1 VILEMRLSKLSYE
14 SDDRTTSYQPDDINS
29 PSIADSARRGH
40 QHYMLVGKNQKCKLM
55 IESIELQVNGEAQT
69 CSPQTTLPQLLV
81 AMGLN
86 PRLLAV
92 EYNGEILHRQFWD
105 RTEIKT
111 NDRLEIVTI
120 VGGG

>member
-1 VILEMRLSKLSYE
+1 
-14 SDDRTTSYQPDDINS
+14 
-29 PSIADSARRGH
+29 
-40 QHYMLVGKNQKCKLM
+40 MLQ
-55 IESIELQVNGEAQT
+55 SIELQVNGETQT
-69 CSPQTTLPQLLV
+69 CNPQTTLPQLLIQ
-81 AMGLN
+81 MGLN

-105 RTEIKT
+105 QTEIKA